1 LLEDVGYSTTF
12 VTSGAEAVERVNQA
26 KPDLILLD
34 LMMPEMDGLEVCD
47 RLKQDPSTFNTPI
60 IFLTASNEKHHLLQA
75 FAKGA
80 VDYVTKPF
88 NPPELL
94 ARVKTHLEL
103 KHTRDSLHHALR
115 EQQQAEAE
123 LRAASR
129 VLHTT
134 TSRLSTLIENLK
146 VGVLMTNAQG
156 EIVVINPEFCRLFKL
171 SFKDLSS
178 YRALRDRLI
187 GASLASISLR
197 INPLFCQQQRLT
209 HSLETRTDAIPSTP
223 E

>member
-1 LLEDVGYSTTF
+1 MSSPTPHQPSAIALFQPERFLILVVDDIPSNIRLMTELLEDVGYATTF
-12 VTSGAEAVERVNQA
+12 VTSGREALERVNQA

-47 RLKQDPSTFNTPI
+47 RLKQNPSTFHIPI

-103 KHTRDSLHHALR
+103 KHARDSLQYALR
-115 EQQQAEAE
+115 EQQRRRRRPGLPVA
-123 LRAASR
+123 LSAS
-129 VLHTT
+129 
-134 TSRLSTLIENLK
+134 
-146 VGVLMTNAQG
+146 
-156 EIVVINPEFCRLFKL
+156 
-171 SFKDLSS
+171 
-178 YRALRDRLI
+178 
-187 GASLASISLR
+187 
-197 INPLFCQQQRLT
+197 PLT
-209 HSLETRTDAIPSTP
+209 V
-223 E
+223 